1 MSGVSVVESGNYDLQ
16 IATGFQVDAFTLDD
30 PLKGLL
36 NSTEYFLDGTTEFAS
51 VLDGTT
57 QVTVKRGRRDIGD
70 AFSTGTL
77 TATLLDV
84 EGIFNPFNQDS
95 PYYDTPEAKPGL
107 APLRAVK
114 MIRYDIADNPEELFN
129 GYIVNYD
136 YNFELGGLSTVTV
149 YAADQFYLLS
159 QTALDE
165 HSVSAET
172 SGERIETVLDFPK
185 WTSRYS
191 RETSTPAPSNSVT
204 QAPTTSKPERM
215 SSPTSHRSTSPL
227 SSAECL

>member
-30 PLKGLL
+30 PIKGLL

-95 PYYDTPEAKPGL
+95 PYYDTPDAKPGL

-165 HSVSAET
+165 HNVNASRPSST
-172 SGERIETVLDFPK
+172 SPK

-191 RETSTPAPSNSVT
+191 PETSTQEPLNSVT
-204 QAPTTSKPERM
+204 RVNTRLTPERM

>member
-95 PYYDTPEAKPGL
+95 PYYDTPDAKPGL

-172 SGERIETVLDFPK
+172 SGERIETVLDFPEVDFPLLARNIDTGTVELGHSSQYK
-185 WTSRYS
+185 IRSRNQCPHLHHTDQPN
-191 RETSTPAPSNSVT
+191 R
-204 QAPTTSKPERM
+204 
-215 SSPTSHRSTSPL
+215 
-227 SSAECL
+227 